1 MKLSKRE
8 AEELTQNTIKLGT
21 FELQTK
27 SFWIS
32 LVSILVLFLIAFFY
46 INSIFWYN
54 MNKDL
59 NDTIK
64 TLIQDNNEINKALI
78 QVFNNQI
85 SSKEAK

>member
-1 MKLSKRE
+1 MKKVKRE
-8 AEELTQNTIKLGT
+8 SEELTQNTIKLGT

-64 TLIQDNNEINKALI
+64 TLIQDNNEVSKALI
-78 QVFNNQI
+78 QLL